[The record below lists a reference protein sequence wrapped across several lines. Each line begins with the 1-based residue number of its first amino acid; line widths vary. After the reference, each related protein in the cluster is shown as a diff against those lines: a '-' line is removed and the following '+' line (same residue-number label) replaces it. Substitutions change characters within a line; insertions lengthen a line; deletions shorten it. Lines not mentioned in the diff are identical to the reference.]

1 MILYVTVKGC
11 DLLRYQIM
19 AEKSKRE
26 KKNVYEMAGKVGKVI
41 KKGGGLFLAVGGTFL
56 LSKVLT

>member
-1 MILYVTVKGC
+1 
-11 DLLRYQIM
+11 M

-41 KKGGGLFLAVGGTFL
+41 KKGGGLFLTVGGTFL
-56 LSKVLT
+56 LSKGPDLIKKMKK

>member
-1 MILYVTVKGC
+1 
-11 DLLRYQIM
+11 M

-41 KKGGGLFLAVGGTFL
+41 KKGGGLFLAVGGTIL
-56 LSKVLT
+56 LSKGPDLIKKMKK